1 MHRFLKLPTYLQVMA
16 RDNAQVQNRIFERID
31 LLLEVQGTHSELAA
45 MLTEVGRCLPLFM
58 FSIPL

>member
-1 MHRFLKLPTYLQVMA
+1 MA

-31 LLLEVQGTHSELAA
+31 LLLEVQGAHSELAA